1 MIKSAK
7 FNSGKTELTIVMAVT
22 DGLPQSPSGKT
33 LQVATTGG
41 NQPSGA
47 VVSLKA
53 IDHAVIIGLNA
64 YVKNP
69 DHVK

>member
-7 FNSGKTELTIVMAVT
+7 FNGNKSELTIVMAVT
-22 DGLPQSPSGKT
+22 DGLPESPSGKT

-47 VVSLKA
+47 VVSVKGT
-53 IDHAVIIGLNA
+53 DHAVIIGMNA
-64 YVKNP
+64 YIKNP
-69 DHVK
+69 DYVK